1 MEVKSYETKV
11 GSVRKYTF
19 EFARTGITLDDDGN
33 EIETRL
39 AEYEDQE
46 VGEPLTLKKRK
57 RDTGI
62 EEHLG
67 QNDPAQNLPRNLT
80 SEIPKS
86 SARSPSEHLHQL
98 AKDQMRQFPDMDY
111 STAVHRVIEQNPRIV
126 RLYASESN
134 GKVRVHIYPD
144 VMGQHGDPSKHI
156 AQMARELMDDKP
168 KEYKNYVQAVN
179 RVLSDHPALAAR
191 YAKWQSNPAHRQP
204 LPAKVTATSQVQA
217 RQIVKEHHARVAR
230 EGCAHD

>member
-1 MEVKSYETKV
+1 MK
-11 GSVRKYTF
+11 KYAF
-19 EFARTGITLDDDGN
+19 GYGRFGKILDDEGRERRVELTEYAPD
-33 EIETRL
+33 EDSDL
-39 AEYEDQE
+39 HSQYEDQE
-46 VGEPLTLKKRK
+46 VGEPLSLKKRK

-62 EEHLG
+62 EEHKG
-67 QNDPAQNLPRNLT
+67 RNDPATDRPTDLCT
-80 SEIPKS
+80 EIPKS
-86 SARSPSEHLHQL
+86 SARSPSEHLHRL
-98 AKDQMRQFPDMDY
+98 AKSEMRRFPQMGYRE
-111 STAVHRVIEQNPRIV
+111 AVHRVIEENPRIV
-126 RLYASESN
+126 RLHASESN

-230 EGCAHD
+230 EGLCT